1 MRQLEWNGNRT
12 GAYFQLTENARV
24 RHLFAEIYQS
34 TMIDENF
41 GRWCVFFADDLGL
54 PTRWFGDKD
63 EAYAFV
69 EATFAL
75 EIL

>member
-12 GAYFQLTENARV
+12 HAVFKLTANASTQ
-24 RHLFAEIYQS
+24 HLFAEIYQS

-41 GRWCVFFADDLGL
+41 GRWCVFFADELGI
-54 PTRWFGDKD
+54 PTRWFDDKE
-63 EAYAFV
+63 EAYAYV

-75 EIL
+75 EVL